1 VLGGK
6 MKKFILSMMLITFF
20 SISLFGQTIEDFEK
34 DFINATRTEFT
45 EADLYKMYESYSVFL
60 EPYYDMMELMENDE
74 QIVKYPLSKF
84 KETASYKNN
93 INILFNSKNDN
104 QRLLSYLVIA
114 GAGDK
119 EFEKKLLERLKTE
132 NSEGNVIWAGM
143 TLMLLKSKQT
153 TALFDF
159 LVEYEDFGDA
169 HMLPLFIQL
178 DKESLQKTAYDR
190 INSKNVKA
198 KILAAQIL
206 SVTGNNE
213 KTEKLL
219 RDAVKNWDYSIKGY
233 AIYSIKE
240 LRIGNLKDDFIPL
253 LDNPQTRSI
262 AIQALANSPT
272 KEDVEFVNQLLENE
286 GPVSKELL
294 DGYFESKNMEN
305 VKLWLHLVSTK
316 EIPEN
321 YFFSTSDQPL
331 LFSDEVLKDVQEALK
346 TTRNTK
352 IQQYLIKVLEGR
364 NDKDSMDIIFSY
376 LDSKDSSV
384 RYWTVDI
391 LKGKQPV
398 EVLNKLIEMLKNP
411 EQRVV
416 SITKVLIENNIDSLQ
431 DIYEKIY
438 QTDKSRDW
446 QRSSIEYLSNF
457 PKQNHKKLFLEI
469 LENNKS
475 DTFIKRDAVMGL
487 ANLKDESSID
497 LIIKACEEESSYSDY
512 NARTYLIALSKIKGE
527 KARKY
532 IEKYKNS
539 KEKFIQ
545 DFVEKLLVDWD
556 N

>member
-1 VLGGK
+1 
-6 MKKFILSMMLITFF
+6 MKKIILSMILTTFF
-20 SISLFGQTIEDFEK
+20 SIALFGQNIEDFEK
-34 DFINATRTEFT
+34 DFINATKTEFT
-45 EADLYKMYESYSVFL
+45 ETDLNNMYQTYSVFL

-74 QIVKYPLSKF
+74 QIVEYPLSKF

-119 EFEKKLLERLKTE
+119 KFEKKLLERLKTE
-132 NSEGNVIWAGM
+132 KSEGNVIWAGM

-153 TALFDF
+153 TVLFDF
-159 LVEYEDFGDA
+159 LVEYENFGDS
-169 HMLPLFIQL
+169 HMIPLYIQL
-178 DKESLQKTAYDR
+178 DKKSLQKTAYDR
-190 INSKNVKA
+190 INSENVRA

-206 SVTGNNE
+206 SITGKNK

-240 LRIGNLKDDFIPL
+240 LRIGNLKNDFIPL

-272 KEDVEFVNQLLENE
+272 KEDVDFVNQLLDNK
-286 GPVSKELL
+286 GPVSEELL
-294 DGYFESKNMEN
+294 DGYYESKNIEN
-305 VKLWLHLVSTK
+305 VKLWLHLVSTR

-321 YFFSTSDQPL
+321 YFFSVNEQPL
-331 LFSDEVLKDVQEALK
+331 LFSDELLKDVQKALK
-346 TTRNTK
+346 TTK
-352 IQQYLIKVLEGR
+352 HIQIQQYLISVLEGR
-364 NDKDSMDIIFSY
+364 SDQESMDIIFTY

-384 RYWTVDI
+384 RYWTVDA

-398 EVLNKLIEMLKNP
+398 EVLNKLIEMLKAP

-416 SITKVLIENNIDSLQ
+416 SISNVLIENKIDSLQ
-431 DIYEKIY
+431 TTYEKIY
-438 QTDKSRDW
+438 QTEKSLEW
-446 QRSSIEYLSNF
+446 QRSSIEYLSTF
-457 PKQNHKKLFLEI
+457 PKQNHKKIFLEI
-469 LENNKS
+469 LKNAKEDS
-475 DTFIKRDAVMGL
+475 FIKMDAAMGL
-487 ANLKDESSID
+487 ANLKDESSVD
-497 LIIKACEEESSYSDY
+497 AIIKTCEKESAHSDY
-512 NARTYLIALSKIKGE
+512 NARPYLIALSKIKGE

-545 DFVEKLLVDWD
+545 DFVKKLLVDWD

>member
-1 VLGGK
+1 
-6 MKKFILSMMLITFF
+6 MILTTFF
-20 SISLFGQTIEDFEK
+20 SIALFGQNIEDFEK
-34 DFINATRTEFT
+34 DFINATKTEFT
-45 EADLYKMYESYSVFL
+45 EADLDKMYESYSVFL

-74 QIVKYPLSKF
+74 QIVEYPLSKF

-119 EFEKKLLERLKTE
+119 KFEKKLLERLKTE
-132 NSEGNVIWAGM
+132 KSEGNVIWAGM

-206 SVTGNNE
+206 SITGKNN

-240 LRIGNLKDDFIPL
+240 LRIGNLKNDFIPL

-272 KEDVEFVNQLLENE
+272 KEDVDFVNQLLDNK
-286 GPVSKELL
+286 GPVSEELL
-294 DGYFESKNMEN
+294 DGYYESKNIEN
-305 VKLWLHLVSTK
+305 VKLWLHLVSTR

-321 YFFSTSDQPL
+321 YFFSVNEQPL
-331 LFSDEVLKDVQEALK
+331 LFSDELLKDVQKALK
-346 TTRNTK
+346 TTK
-352 IQQYLIKVLEGR
+352 HIQIQKYLISVLKGR
-364 NDKDSMDIIFSY
+364 NDQESMDIIFTY

-384 RYWTVDI
+384 RYWTVYA

-398 EVLNKLIEMLKNP
+398 EVLNKLIEMLKAP

-416 SITKVLIENNIDSLQ
+416 SITNVLIENKIDSLQ
-431 DIYEKIY
+431 TTYEKIY
-438 QTDKSRDW
+438 QTEKSLEW
-446 QRSSIEYLSNF
+446 QRSSVEYLSTF
-457 PKQNHKKLFLEI
+457 PKQKHKKIFLEI
-469 LENNKS
+469 LENPKS
-475 DTFIKRDAVMGL
+475 DFFAKADASMGL
-487 ANLKDESSID
+487 ANLKDESSVD
-497 LIIKACEEESSYSDY
+497 AIIKTCEKESAHSDY
-512 NARTYLIALSKIKGE
+512 NARTYLVALSKIKGE
-527 KARKY
+527 KAKRY

-539 KEKFIQ
+539 KENMVK
-545 DFVEKLLVDWD
+545 DLANELLAGWGK
-556 N
+556 